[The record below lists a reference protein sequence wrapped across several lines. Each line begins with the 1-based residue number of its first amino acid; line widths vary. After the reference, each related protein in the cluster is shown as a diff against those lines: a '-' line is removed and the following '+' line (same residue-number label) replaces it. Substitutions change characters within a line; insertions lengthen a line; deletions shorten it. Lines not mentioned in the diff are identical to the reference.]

1 MSPPSGCSFPHPT
14 CPIPLCCH
22 RVACW
27 APCVIQQFSISYLLV
42 IWKCIMS
49 SWTARRSN
57 QSILKAISPE
67 YSLEGLMLKAKLQY
81 FGYLMQRTNS
91 LEKTPMLGKIEG
103 RRRGWQRIRWLDGKL
118 QKFVMDRETWC
129 AEVHGVT
136 KSQTQLSDWT
146 ECIMKECYS
155 WNSSYPLLLLLCAQV
170 CSLCLCLYSCPANR
184 YISTIL
190 GENICKWNNWQRINL
205 QNVLAAH
212 ETQYQKNKQLNQKNG
227 LEDLNRHF
235 SREDQQ
241 MASKHMKRC
250 STWLIIQFSS
260 VARLCPT
267 LCHPMNRSREM

>member
-1 MSPPSGCSFPHPT
+1 ME
-14 CPIPLCCH
+14 
-22 RVACW
+22 
-27 APCVIQQFSISYLLV
+27 
-42 IWKCIMS
+42 CIMS

-190 GENICKWNNWQRINL
+190 GENICKWNNWQRI
-205 QNVLAAH
+205 AAH

-235 SREDQQ
+235 SREDLQ